1 VVTRIQRI
9 VEDDFDRTTDRVG
22 TYRFALE
29 GVEYEIDLNENNFER
44 LRAALRP
51 FIAAGRRLPKN
62 SAARTGQAAR
72 ATKADTG
79 IRQWWREYQA
89 DLGLPEYKARGAIP
103 NQVKAAFRDRTTQP

>member
-9 VEDDFDRTTDRVG
+9 VEDDLDRSTEQVG

-29 GVEYEIDLNENNFER
+29 GVEYEIDLAEPNLER

-62 SAARTGQAAR
+62 AGKTGRAAQ
-72 ATKADTG
+72 TKG
-79 IRQWWREYQA
+79 GSCIRQWWRDHQV
-89 DLGLPEYKARGAIP
+89 DLGLPEYNTRGAIP
-103 NQVKAAFRDRTTQP
+103 TQVKAAFRDHTTQP